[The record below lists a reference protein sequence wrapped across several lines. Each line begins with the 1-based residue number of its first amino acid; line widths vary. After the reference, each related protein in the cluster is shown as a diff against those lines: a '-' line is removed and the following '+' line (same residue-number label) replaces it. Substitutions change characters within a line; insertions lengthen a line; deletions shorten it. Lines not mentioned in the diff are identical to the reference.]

1 MRDWWLNNKKRILL
15 ILGVLIV
22 LLIIAIIIWW
32 IFFRVKE
39 PPLVNITPQPDNTNK
54 VVLPVTQDTSTAPVV
69 PQNNDL
75 IVIARNFTERF
86 GSYSNQVDFQN
97 IKDLYPLMTASFK
110 QSLNLDAGNFA
121 DLNYIGVD
129 TKVLKVA
136 VVEENSNSASL
147 LVHTQ
152 RSQRGSNLQTE
163 ITYQRLALELVKSGD
178 SWLINKAD
186 WQ

>member
-1 MRDWWLNNKKRILL
+1 M
-15 ILGVLIV
+15 